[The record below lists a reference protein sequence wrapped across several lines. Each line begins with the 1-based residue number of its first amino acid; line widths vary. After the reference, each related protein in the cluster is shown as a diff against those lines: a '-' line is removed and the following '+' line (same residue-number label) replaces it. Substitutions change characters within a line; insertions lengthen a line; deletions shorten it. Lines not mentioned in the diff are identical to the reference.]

1 MRALRPWFTLYPQV
15 QHWQVMSP
23 SRWVVKQVVGNTQ
36 MISAKATAIRAIL
49 QPTRRG

>member
-23 SRWVVKQVVGNTQ
+23 SRWVVGNTQ
-36 MISAKATAIRAIL
+36 RISAKATAIRAI
-49 QPTRRG
+49 QSTRSG